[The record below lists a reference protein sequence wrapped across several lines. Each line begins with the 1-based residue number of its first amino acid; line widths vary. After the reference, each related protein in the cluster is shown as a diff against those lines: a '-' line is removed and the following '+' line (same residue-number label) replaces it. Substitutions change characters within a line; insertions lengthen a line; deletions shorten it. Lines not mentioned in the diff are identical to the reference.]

1 MRLIS
6 YDIGIKNLA
15 YCVLEYTDN
24 QLSILDWNVLS
35 LLEKEGPVEICSQM
49 VPGRTKKLAACKCT
63 KIAKFSK
70 NQQYYCDKHA
80 KKSNFI
86 LPTKKHS
93 RPYLKKLKVPDILQL
108 LKGIDFFNVENLEK
122 QKKDDM
128 IDKLFQ
134 YYEKQCLEPIVKQK
148 TENAGDADLIQIGKR
163 MKVLLNEN
171 PITPTITNVMIEN
184 QISPIATRMKT
195 LQGMV
200 TQFYIDHID
209 NVDITFVSSLH
220 KLKQFKVEPLQ
231 GSDPETPPKNEKT
244 LTNSIVLNPTIET
257 LDVTSDKNNKKGR
270 VHKGTVGSLSYK
282 DHKQSGVTYCSQIL
296 DKNPRFSSWS
306 SKMDTKKKDDLA
318 DCFLQGLWYFKQ
330 KNIITYADDFTIL
343 YTSMKI

>member
-15 YCVLEYTDN
+15 YCIIEYTDN
-24 QLSILDWNVLS
+24 QLTILDWNVLS
-35 LLEKEGPVEICSQM
+35 LLEKEVPVELCNQM
-49 VPGRTKKLAACKCT
+49 NPGKTKKLAACKCT
-63 KIAKFSK
+63 KFAKFSK
-70 NQQYYCDKHA
+70 NQQFYCDKHA

-93 RPYLKKLKVPDILQL
+93 RPYLKKLKVPDLQQL
-108 LKGIDFFNVENLEK
+108 LKGIDFFNIENLEK
-122 QKKDDM
+122 QKKDD
-128 IDKLFQ
+128 IVDKLFQ

-163 MKVLLNEN
+163 MKLLLNEN
-171 PITPTITNVMIEN
+171 PITRTITNVMIEN

-200 TQFYIDHID
+200 TQYYIDHID

-220 KLKQFKVEPLQ
+220 KLKQFQVKEKEVQQSSE
-231 GSDPETPPKNEKT
+231 KKEKT
-244 LTNSIVLNPTIET
+244 T
-257 LDVTSDKNNKKGR
+257 
-270 VHKGTVGSLSYK
+270 YK

-330 KNIITYADDFTIL
+330 KNIITYSDDFTIL
-343 YTSMKI
+343 YTPIKM